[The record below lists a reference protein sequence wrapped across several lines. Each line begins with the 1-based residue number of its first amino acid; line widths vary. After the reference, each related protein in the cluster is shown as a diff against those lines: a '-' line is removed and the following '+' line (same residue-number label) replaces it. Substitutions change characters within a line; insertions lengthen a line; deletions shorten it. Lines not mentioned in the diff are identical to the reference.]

1 MSELQYALELF
12 GFSNVDDVTSETL
25 KVAFK
30 TKALTIHPDKGGDA
44 EEFDKMLAGY
54 VYLTDTLRRITGGRH
69 TLQNITSPGEL
80 KERRPDELIN
90 RLYEEHNNEEFN
102 KEFEK
107 NHKAS
112 GHGYEEWL
120 KSGDAVVMPTIS
132 EKDLNKVFEETVKK
146 GKPEPSSIILHPDE
160 MAYYSGGGT
169 EIIESHDAT
178 YTSNIFTKP
187 EYTDV
192 YAAYNSDNTV
202 YDKLTPF
209 AESNKTIDELI
220 NERTNEI
227 TPFTDLELKAIQDF
241 EKTKIEA
248 QTKHLEKIKQ
258 FFDSDRKGDFTLK
271 SSDDFIIQIQDFEK
285 AKHLEKIKQGF

>member
-12 GFSNVDDVTSETL
+12 EFKSIDDVTSESL
-25 KVAFK
+25 KNAFK

-44 EEFDKMLAGY
+44 EEFDRMLAGY

-69 TLQNITSPGEL
+69 TLQNITSPEEL

-90 RLYEEHNNEEFN
+90 RLYEEHNREEFN
-102 KEFEK
+102 REFEK
-107 NHKAS
+107 NHKTF

-120 KSGDAVVMPTIS
+120 KSCDDKVIPTIS
-132 EKDLNKVFEETVKK
+132 EKDLNSIFEETVKK
-146 GKPEPSSIILHPDE
+146 GVVEPTSIILHPDE
-160 MAYYSGGGT
+160 MAYVSGVCIGT
-169 EIIESHDAT
+169 DIIENHEGT

-192 YAAYNSDNTV
+192 YAAYTSDNTV

-209 AESNKTIDELI
+209 IEQGKTVDELI
-220 NERTNEI
+220 NERTKEI

-241 EKTKIEA
+241 EKAKIET
-248 QTKHLEKIKQ
+248 QTKHLDKIKN
-258 FFDSDRKGDFTLK
+258 FFNNDTRGGTIKGSDN
-271 SSDDFIIQIQDFEK
+271 FIIQI
-285 AKHLEKIKQGF
+285 